1 MRSVLT
7 AFFLAASVCVA
18 HAGVLVE
25 LTDGTKLT
33 VESHWN
39 DGDNVHL
46 VRGGVDMIVPKSRI
60 KSIDEAVAD
69 PEIYR
74 DGGSGTP
81 AAAAGKPKADGD
93 VPVAAAPAFNNA
105 DDVVP
110 EHAPPDPTLRD
121 LSGDQ
126 LEALHDKEAAQLL
139 ELQEKRFNAL
149 HNGNAK
155 PEEQK
160 RADEAF
166 YKQNRRTAQVFGELQ
181 KKRQGEGSVPTVPP
195 VEQPQ

>member
-1 MRSVLT
+1 MRSIVT
-7 AFFLAASVCVA
+7 AFFLAALVCVA

-60 KSIDEAVAD
+60 KSIDESVGD
-69 PEIYR
+69 PEVFH
-74 DGGSGTP
+74 DGRGTP
-81 AAAAGKPKADGD
+81 AAAAEGPKADGD
-93 VPVAAAPAFNNA
+93 VPLAAAPEINNA

-110 EHAPPDPTLRD
+110 EHAPPDPTLTD
-121 LSGDQ
+121 MSGDELQ
-126 LEALHDKEAAQLL
+126 VLHEKEAARLL
-139 ELQEKRFNAL
+139 ELQEKRFNGLYSADT
-149 HNGNAK
+149 K

-160 RADEAF
+160 QVDDAF
-166 YKQNRRTAQVFGELQ
+166 YKQNRRTAQVWGALE
-181 KKRQGEGSVPTVPP
+181 KKRDAEGSVPTVPP